1 MDIKSF
7 QTNLD
12 LTNFKF
18 DKYAD
23 IVKQNEEISK
33 KRSDIYETDRNFNII
48 SENESENYIGIKNN
62 EPITS
67 KKYKDYVIYSDNKDL
82 LYYEGT
88 HAYYAIAKDTDTN
101 LLSKIS
107 LTDKMFLLNKNDTTD
122 EKIVVKD
129 DKYFMQK
136 MLDDMIIEQTSFML
150 DKKLDQNYDVWH
162 SLGFGR
168 NYSYANKFSPDTG
181 NYKADNYSNQNSL
194 VPNSYYLNSYANS
207 NLIDTKFGKAEL
219 FLDLA
224 GDNDKLGVG
233 SFSSNSQLF
242 RFDSDGNGFVDKND
256 TYFDKLKIRAYDKDG
271 NEIIKKLSEVVD
283 SINLK
288 DFIDTKSNAIKKLEA
303 QKDNYGTIE
312 AYENSLQSL
321 KDYNPYSI
329 FKAEVRYESMNEN
342 DIKELSKLANEDG
355 WIDINSNLGTF
366 DLGLLRIAYAKQGV
380 DGNYRLEELSS
391 WIEGNTT
398 NFGAK
403 NVYDPTTKKVS
414 WRDSDKDSY
423 QNQQYTRFINLYN
436 DYMSE
441 LKNRDDYIND
451 INDEAK
457 AKYQNVKSSVMLS
470 IEREFSAATGLNFT
484 LDNLQKVKDSFEKDR
499 ANTANML
506 KDTDALTAIKI
517 NKNGTFTL
525 KFNSGREINVDKL
538 YKDSGKAFDVELNLN
553 AEFMS
558 EEELNQNL
566 DLSVSVAKVKDKIT
580 GEVQT
585 KSLKDLGVQIIKKL
599 TNGKFA
605 LQTNDGRSIIVDQ
618 IYTKLNNQEKSQSS
632 ELNLI
637 NDKDRFYPKPLRIWA

>member
-12 LTNFKF
+12 LINFKF
-18 DKYAD
+18 DKYTD
-23 IVKQNEEISK
+23 IIKQNEEISK
-33 KRSDIYETDRNFNII
+33 KRADIYQTDRNFHII

-82 LYYEGT
+82 LYYQGSN
-88 HAYYAIAKDTDTN
+88 AYYVIPKDTDTN

-107 LTDKMFLLNKNDTTD
+107 LTDKMFLLNKNDLTD

-129 DKYFMQK
+129 EAYFIQK

-150 DKKLDQNYDVWH
+150 GKKLDQSYDVWH

-168 NYSYANKFSPDTG
+168 NYSYANKFSPNAG
-181 NYKADNYSNQNSL
+181 NYKADNYSNQNPL
-194 VPNSYYLNSYANS
+194 IPNSYYLNSYANS

-224 GDNDKLGVG
+224 GDNDRLGVG

-288 DFIDTKSNAIKKLEA
+288 DFIDSKSNALKKLEA

-329 FKAEVRYESMNEN
+329 FKPEVRYESMNEN
-342 DIKELSKLANEDG
+342 DIKELSKLADEDG
-355 WIDINSNLGTF
+355 WIDASKLQGLANL
-366 DLGLLRIAYAKQGV
+366 AYAKQGI
-380 DGNYRLEELSS
+380 DGNYKLEELSYLGANS
-391 WIEGNTT
+391 QT
-398 NFGAK
+398 NSYANEQYSKFNSLYEDYMAEFEALNGFF
-403 NVYDPTTKKVS
+403 
-414 WRDSDKDSY
+414 DSY
-423 QNQQYTRFINLYN
+423 KQTA
-436 DYMSE
+436 S
-441 LKNRDDYIND
+441 
-451 INDEAK
+451 DEIMAEFGEMIE
-457 AKYQNVKSSVMLS
+457 NPEFKSTIMLQ
-470 IEREFSAATGLNFT
+470 IEREFTSATGLNFT
-484 LDNLQKVKDSFEKDR
+484 LENLQKVKDSFEKDR
-499 ANTANML
+499 VNTANML
-506 KDTDALTAIKI
+506 KDTDALTAIRI

-525 KFNSGREINVDKL
+525 KFNSGREIIVNEL

-553 AEFMS
+553 AKFATQI
-558 EEELNQNL
+558 ELNQDI
-566 DLSVSVAKVKDKIT
+566 DLVVSAAKIQDKIT
-580 GEVQT
+580 GQIEI
-585 KSLKDLGVQIIKKL
+585 KSLKDLGVEIIKKL
-599 TNGKFA
+599 SNNKFA
-605 LQTNDGRSIIVDQ
+605 LQTNDGKTIIIDQ
-618 IYTKLNNQEKSQSS
+618 IYTRFMPNNQNDI
-632 ELNLI
+632 NLI
-637 NDKDRFYPKPLRIWA
+637 DDKDKFYPKPLRIWV

>member
-1 MDIKSF
+1 MNISSLSSNTFQIQINQKLPKIEVNFAQTEQIKQDENTDRFGRKIEYYDYYAGSYGDINIVQKYETKTQTKEEALDEF
-7 QTNLD
+7 IARQTNSILGGAFYNS
-12 LTNFKF
+12 TFG
-18 DKYAD
+18 
-23 IVKQNEEISK
+23 V
-33 KRSDIYETDRNFNII
+33 SDIRGI
-48 SENESENYIGIKNN
+48 SEVREHTITIEDFEYPTFDSGYFFDNNYYQYG
-62 EPITS
+62 
-67 KKYKDYVIYSDNKDL
+67 
-82 LYYEGT
+82 
-88 HAYYAIAKDTDTN
+88 
-101 LLSKIS
+101 KIPQ
-107 LTDKMFLLNKNDTTD
+107 
-122 EKIVVKD
+122 E
-129 DKYFMQK
+129 
-136 MLDDMIIEQTSFML
+136 
-150 DKKLDQNYDVWH
+150 
-162 SLGFGR
+162 
-168 NYSYANKFSPDTG
+168 
-181 NYKADNYSNQNSL
+181 
-194 VPNSYYLNSYANS
+194 YYLNSYANS

-224 GDNDKLGVG
+224 GDNDRLGVG

-355 WIDINSNLGTF
+355 WIDINLNLGTF
-366 DLGLLRIAYAKQGV
+366 DLGLLGIAYAKQGV

-403 NVYDPTTKKVS
+403 NVYDPVTKKVS
-414 WRDSDKDSY
+414 WLDSDKNSY

-441 LKNRDDYIND
+441 LKNRDDYINEFD
-451 INDEAK
+451 DEAK

-470 IEREFSAATGLNFT
+470 IEREFSSATGLNFT
-484 LDNLQKVKDSFEKDR
+484 IDNLQKVKDSFEKDR

-566 DLSVSVAKVKDKIT
+566 DLSVSVAKVKDEIT

-605 LQTNDGRSIIVDQ
+605 LQTNDGRNIIVDQ
-618 IYTKLNNQEKSQSS
+618 IYTKLNNQEKSQNS

-637 NDKDRFYPKPLRIWA
+637 NDKDIFYPKPLRIWA

>member
-18 DKYAD
+18 DKYAN

-33 KRSDIYETDRNFNII
+33 KRADIYKTDRNFHII

-67 KKYKDYVIYSDNKDL
+67 KKYKDYIIYSDNENL

-88 HAYYAIAKDTDTN
+88 NAYYAITKDTDIN

-107 LTDKMFLLNKNDTTD
+107 LADKMFLLNKNDTTD
-122 EKIVVKD
+122 EKVVVKD
-129 DKYFMQK
+129 EAYFMQK

-150 DKKLDQNYDVWH
+150 GKKLDQSYDVWH

-168 NYSYANKFSPDTG
+168 NYSYANKFSPNAG
-181 NYKADNYSNQNSL
+181 YYKADNYSNQNPL
-194 VPNSYYLNSYANS
+194 IPNSYYLNSYANS

-224 GDNDKLGVG
+224 GDNDRLGVG

-288 DFIDTKSNAIKKLEA
+288 DFIDSKSNAIKKWKEEVSSYNWDEKTYKEQL
-303 QKDNYGTIE
+303 NIM
-312 AYENSLQSL
+312 NS
-321 KDYNPYSI
+321 YNPYSI

-355 WIDINSNLGTF
+355 WIDASKLQGLANL
-366 DLGLLRIAYAKQGV
+366 AYAKQGI
-380 DGNYRLEELSS
+380 DGNYKLEELSYLGANS
-391 WIEGNTT
+391 QT
-398 NFGAK
+398 NSYTNEQYSKFNSLYEDYMAEFEALNGFF
-403 NVYDPTTKKVS
+403 
-414 WRDSDKDSY
+414 DSY
-423 QNQQYTRFINLYN
+423 KQTASSEIMAEFGEMIENPEFKSTR
-436 DYMSE
+436 M
-441 LKNRDDYIND
+441 LK
-451 INDEAK
+451 
-457 AKYQNVKSSVMLS
+457 
-470 IEREFSAATGLNFT
+470 IESEFSAATGLDFT

-525 KFNSGREINVDKL
+525 RFNSGREINVDKL

-566 DLSVSVAKVKDKIT
+566 DLSVSAANIKDKIT

-605 LQTNDGRSIIVDQ
+605 LQTNDGRNIIVDQ
-618 IYTKLNNQEKSQSS
+618 IYTMFNQISNQDNKQNQERNQNS

>member
-33 KRSDIYETDRNFNII
+33 KRADIYKTDRNFHII

-62 EPITS
+62 ELITS

-82 LYYEGT
+82 LYYQGSNT
-88 HAYYAIAKDTDTN
+88 YYATLKDTDTN
-101 LLSKIS
+101 LFSKIS
-107 LTDKMFLLNKNDTTD
+107 LTDKMFLLNKNDLTD

-129 DKYFMQK
+129 DKYFIQK
-136 MLDDMIIEQTSFML
+136 ILDDMIIEQTSFML
-150 DKKLDQNYDVWH
+150 GKKLDQSYDVWH

-168 NYSYANKFSPDTG
+168 NYSYANKFNPNAG
-181 NYKADNYSNQNSL
+181 NYKADNYSSQNSL
-194 VPNSYYLNSYANS
+194 IPNSYYLNSYANS

-224 GDNDKLGVG
+224 GDNDRLGVG

-288 DFIDTKSNAIKKLEA
+288 DFIDSKSNALKKLEA

-312 AYENSLQSL
+312 AYENSLKSL

-329 FKAEVRYESMNEN
+329 FKPEVRYESMNEN
-342 DIKELSKLANEDG
+342 DIKELSKLADEDG
-355 WIDINSNLGTF
+355 WIDINLNLGTF
-366 DLGLLRIAYAKQGV
+366 DVGLLGIAYAKQGV
-380 DGNYRLEELSS
+380 DGNYKLEELSYLGANS
-391 WIEGNTT
+391 QT
-398 NFGAK
+398 NSYANEQYSKFNSLYEDYMAEFEALNGFF
-403 NVYDPTTKKVS
+403 
-414 WRDSDKDSY
+414 DSY
-423 QNQQYTRFINLYN
+423 KQTASDEIMAEFGEMIEEFKSTRMLKIE
-436 DYMSE
+436 SE
-441 LKNRDDYIND
+441 FTAI
-451 INDEAK
+451 
-457 AKYQNVKSSVMLS
+457 
-470 IEREFSAATGLNFT
+470 TGLNFT
-484 LDNLQKVKDSFEKDR
+484 LENLQKVKDSFAKDR

-525 KFNSGREINVDKL
+525 KFNSGREIIVNEL

-553 AEFMS
+553 AKYASQIEP
-558 EEELNQNL
+558 NQDI
-566 DLSVSVAKVKDKIT
+566 DLVVSAAKIQDKIT
-580 GEVQT
+580 GQT
-585 KSLKDLGVQIIKKL
+585 EIKPLKDLGVEIIKKL
-599 TNGKFA
+599 SNNKFA

-618 IYTKLNNQEKSQSS
+618 IYTMFNQILNQDNKQNQEKSQNS

>member
-12 LTNFKF
+12 LINFKF
-18 DKYAD
+18 DKYTD
-23 IVKQNEEISK
+23 IIKQNEEISK
-33 KRSDIYETDRNFNII
+33 KRADIYQTDRNFHII

-82 LYYEGT
+82 LYYQGSN
-88 HAYYAIAKDTDTN
+88 AYYAIPKDTDTN

-107 LTDKMFLLNKNDTTD
+107 LTDKMFLLNKNDLTD

-129 DKYFMQK
+129 EAYFIQK

-150 DKKLDQNYDVWH
+150 GKKLDQSYDVWH

-168 NYSYANKFSPDTG
+168 NYSYANKFSPNAG
-181 NYKADNYSNQNSL
+181 NYKADNYSNQNYL
-194 VPNSYYLNSYANS
+194 IPNSYYLNSYANS

-224 GDNDKLGVG
+224 GDNDRLGVG

-288 DFIDTKSNAIKKLEA
+288 DFIDSKSNALKKLEA

-329 FKAEVRYESMNEN
+329 FKPEVRYESMNEN
-342 DIKELSKLANEDG
+342 DIKELSKLADEDG
-355 WIDINSNLGTF
+355 WIDASKLQGLANL
-366 DLGLLRIAYAKQGV
+366 AYAKQAI
-380 DGNYRLEELSS
+380 DGNYKLEELSYLRANS
-391 WIEGNTT
+391 QT
-398 NFGAK
+398 NSYANEQYSKFNSLYEDYMAEFEALNGFF
-403 NVYDPTTKKVS
+403 
-414 WRDSDKDSY
+414 DSY
-423 QNQQYTRFINLYN
+423 KQTASDEIMAEFGEMIENPEFKSTRMLKIE
-436 DYMSE
+436 SE
-441 LKNRDDYIND
+441 FTAI
-451 INDEAK
+451 
-457 AKYQNVKSSVMLS
+457 
-470 IEREFSAATGLNFT
+470 TGLNFT
-484 LDNLQKVKDSFEKDR
+484 LENLQKVKDSFEKDR

-506 KDTDALTAIKI
+506 KDTDALTAIRI

-525 KFNSGREINVDKL
+525 KFNSGREIIVNEL

-553 AEFMS
+553 AKFATQI
-558 EEELNQNL
+558 ELNQDI
-566 DLSVSVAKVKDKIT
+566 DLVVSAAKIQDKIT
-580 GEVQT
+580 GQIEI
-585 KSLKDLGVQIIKKL
+585 KSLKDLGVEIIKKL
-599 TNGKFA
+599 SNNKFA
-605 LQTNDGRSIIVDQ
+605 LQTKDGKTIIIDQ
-618 IYTKLNNQEKSQSS
+618 IYTRFMPNNQNDI
-632 ELNLI
+632 NLI
-637 NDKDRFYPKPLRIWA
+637 DDKDKFYPKPLRIWV

>member
-33 KRSDIYETDRNFNII
+33 KRADIYKTDRNFHMI

-88 HAYYAIAKDTDTN
+88 HAYYAITKDTDIN

-107 LTDKMFLLNKNDTTD
+107 LADKMFLLNKNDTTD
-122 EKIVVKD
+122 EKVVVKD
-129 DKYFMQK
+129 EAYFMQK

-150 DKKLDQNYDVWH
+150 GKKLDQNYDVWH

-168 NYSYANKFSPDTG
+168 NYSYANKFSPDIG
-181 NYKADNYSNQNSL
+181 NYKADNYSSQNSL
-194 VPNSYYLNSYANS
+194 IPNSYYLNSYANS

-224 GDNDKLGVG
+224 GDNDRLGVG

-288 DFIDTKSNAIKKLEA
+288 DFIDTKSNAIKKWKEEVSSYNWDEKTYKEQL
-303 QKDNYGTIE
+303 NIM
-312 AYENSLQSL
+312 NS
-321 KDYNPYSI
+321 YNPYSI

-355 WIDINSNLGTF
+355 WIDASKLQGLANL
-366 DLGLLRIAYAKQGV
+366 AYAKQGI
-380 DGNYRLEELSS
+380 DGNYKLEELSYLD
-391 WIEGNTT
+391 T
-398 NFGAK
+398 NNKTNSYTNEQYSKFNSLYEDYMAEFEALNGFF
-403 NVYDPTTKKVS
+403 
-414 WRDSDKDSY
+414 DSY
-423 QNQQYTRFINLYN
+423 KQTASSEIMAEFGEMIENPEFKSTRMLKIE
-436 DYMSE
+436 SE
-441 LKNRDDYIND
+441 FTAI
-451 INDEAK
+451 
-457 AKYQNVKSSVMLS
+457 
-470 IEREFSAATGLNFT
+470 TGLNFT
-484 LDNLQKVKDSFEKDR
+484 IDNLQKVKDSFEKDR

-525 KFNSGREINVDKL
+525 RFNSGREINVDKL

-605 LQTNDGRSIIVDQ
+605 LQTNDGRNIIVDQ
-618 IYTKLNNQEKSQSS
+618 IYTMFNQISNQDNKQNQEKSQNS

>member
-18 DKYAD
+18 DKYAN

-33 KRSDIYETDRNFNII
+33 KRADIYKTDRNFHII

-62 EPITS
+62 ELITS
-67 KKYKDYVIYSDNKDL
+67 KKYKDYIIYSDNENL

-88 HAYYAIAKDTDTN
+88 NAYYAITKDTDIN

-107 LTDKMFLLNKNDTTD
+107 LADKMFLLNKNDTTD
-122 EKIVVKD
+122 EKVVVKD
-129 DKYFMQK
+129 EAYFMQK

-150 DKKLDQNYDVWH
+150 GKKLDQNYDVWH

-168 NYSYANKFSPDTG
+168 NYSYANKFSPDIG

-288 DFIDTKSNAIKKLEA
+288 DFIDTKSNAIKKWKEEVSSYNWDEKTYKEQL
-303 QKDNYGTIE
+303 NIM
-312 AYENSLQSL
+312 NS
-321 KDYNPYSI
+321 YNPYSI

-355 WIDINSNLGTF
+355 WIDASKLQGLANL
-366 DLGLLRIAYAKQGV
+366 AYAKQGI
-380 DGNYRLEELSS
+380 DGNYKLEELSYLGANS
-391 WIEGNTT
+391 QT
-398 NFGAK
+398 NSYTNEQYSKFNSLYEDYMAEFEALNGFF
-403 NVYDPTTKKVS
+403 
-414 WRDSDKDSY
+414 DSY
-423 QNQQYTRFINLYN
+423 KQTASSEIMAEFGEMIENPEFKSTR
-436 DYMSE
+436 M
-441 LKNRDDYIND
+441 LK
-451 INDEAK
+451 
-457 AKYQNVKSSVMLS
+457 
-470 IEREFSAATGLNFT
+470 IESEFSAATGLDFT

-525 KFNSGREINVDKL
+525 RFNSGREINVDKL

-566 DLSVSVAKVKDKIT
+566 DLSVSAANIKDKIT

-605 LQTNDGRSIIVDQ
+605 LQTNDGRNIIVDQ
-618 IYTKLNNQEKSQSS
+618 IYTMFNQISNQDNKQNQERNQNS

>member
-12 LTNFKF
+12 LINFKF
-18 DKYAD
+18 DKYTD
-23 IVKQNEEISK
+23 IIKQNEEISK
-33 KRSDIYETDRNFNII
+33 KRADIYKTDRNFHII

-82 LYYEGT
+82 LYYQGSN
-88 HAYYAIAKDTDTN
+88 AYYATLKDTDTN

-107 LTDKMFLLNKNDTTD
+107 LADKMFLLNKNDLTD

-129 DKYFMQK
+129 EAYFIQK

-150 DKKLDQNYDVWH
+150 GKKLDQSYDVWH

-168 NYSYANKFSPDTG
+168 NYSYANKFSSDTG
-181 NYKADNYSNQNSL
+181 NYKADNYSNQNPL
-194 VPNSYYLNSYANS
+194 IPNSYYLNSYANS

-224 GDNDKLGVG
+224 GDNDRLGVG

-288 DFIDTKSNAIKKLEA
+288 DFIDTKSNAIKKWKEEVSSYNWDEKTYKEQL
-303 QKDNYGTIE
+303 NIM
-312 AYENSLQSL
+312 NS
-321 KDYNPYSI
+321 YNPYSI

-355 WIDINSNLGTF
+355 WIDASKLQGLANL
-366 DLGLLRIAYAKQGV
+366 AYAKQGI
-380 DGNYRLEELSS
+380 DGNYKLEELSYLGANS
-391 WIEGNTT
+391 QT
-398 NFGAK
+398 NSYTNEQYSKFNSLYEDYMAEFEALNGFF
-403 NVYDPTTKKVS
+403 
-414 WRDSDKDSY
+414 DSY
-423 QNQQYTRFINLYN
+423 KQTASSEIMAEFGEMIENPEFKSTR
-436 DYMSE
+436 M
-441 LKNRDDYIND
+441 LK
-451 INDEAK
+451 
-457 AKYQNVKSSVMLS
+457 
-470 IEREFSAATGLNFT
+470 IESEFSAATGLDFT

-525 KFNSGREINVDKL
+525 RFNSGREINVDKL

-566 DLSVSVAKVKDKIT
+566 DLSVSAANIKDKIT

-605 LQTNDGRSIIVDQ
+605 LQTNDGRNIIVDQ
-618 IYTKLNNQEKSQSS
+618 IYTMFNQISNQDNKQNQERNQNS

>member
-12 LTNFKF
+12 LTNFEF
-18 DKYAD
+18 DKYAN

-33 KRSDIYETDRNFNII
+33 KRADIYKTDRNFHII

-67 KKYKDYVIYSDNKDL
+67 KKYKDYIIYSDNENL

-88 HAYYAIAKDTDTN
+88 NAYYAITKDTDIN

-107 LTDKMFLLNKNDTTD
+107 LADKMFLLNKNDTTD
-122 EKIVVKD
+122 EKVVVKD
-129 DKYFMQK
+129 EAYFMQK

-150 DKKLDQNYDVWH
+150 GKKLDQNYDVWH

-168 NYSYANKFSPDTG
+168 NYSYANKFNPNAG
-181 NYKADNYSNQNSL
+181 NYKADNYSSQNSL
-194 VPNSYYLNSYANS
+194 IPNSYYLNSYANS

-288 DFIDTKSNAIKKLEA
+288 DFIDTKSNAIKKWKEEVSSYNWDEKTYKEQL
-303 QKDNYGTIE
+303 NIM
-312 AYENSLQSL
+312 NS
-321 KDYNPYSI
+321 YNPYSI
-329 FKAEVRYESMNEN
+329 FKAEVIYESMNEN

-355 WIDINSNLGTF
+355 WIDASKLQGLANL
-366 DLGLLRIAYAKQGV
+366 AYAKQGI
-380 DGNYRLEELSS
+380 DGNYKLEELSYLD
-391 WIEGNTT
+391 T
-398 NFGAK
+398 NNKTNSYTNEQYPKFNSLYEDYMAEFEALNGFF
-403 NVYDPTTKKVS
+403 
-414 WRDSDKDSY
+414 DSY
-423 QNQQYTRFINLYN
+423 KQTASSEIMAEFGEMIENPEFKSTRMLKIE
-436 DYMSE
+436 SE
-441 LKNRDDYIND
+441 FTAI
-451 INDEAK
+451 
-457 AKYQNVKSSVMLS
+457 
-470 IEREFSAATGLNFT
+470 TGLNFT
-484 LDNLQKVKDSFEKDR
+484 IDNLQKVKDSFEKDR

-566 DLSVSVAKVKDKIT
+566 DLSVSAANIKDKIT

-605 LQTNDGRSIIVDQ
+605 LQTNDGRNIIVDQ
-618 IYTKLNNQEKSQSS
+618 IYTMFNQISNQDNKQNQEKSQNS

>member
-1 MDIKSF
+1 PMDIKSF

-12 LTNFKF
+12 LINFKF
-18 DKYAD
+18 DKYTD
-23 IVKQNEEISK
+23 IIKQNEEISK
-33 KRSDIYETDRNFNII
+33 KRADIYQTDRNFHII

-82 LYYEGT
+82 LYYQGSN
-88 HAYYAIAKDTDTN
+88 AYYAIPKDTDTN

-107 LTDKMFLLNKNDTTD
+107 LTDKMFLLNKNDLTD

-129 DKYFMQK
+129 EAYFIQK

-150 DKKLDQNYDVWH
+150 GKKLDQSYDVWH

-168 NYSYANKFSPDTG
+168 NYSYANKFSPNAG
-181 NYKADNYSNQNSL
+181 NYKADNYSNQNYL
-194 VPNSYYLNSYANS
+194 IPNSYYLNSYANS

-224 GDNDKLGVG
+224 GDNDRLGVG

-271 NEIIKKLSEVVD
+271 NDIIKKLSEVVD

-288 DFIDTKSNAIKKLEA
+288 DFIDSKSNALKKLEA

-329 FKAEVRYESMNEN
+329 FKPEVRYESMNEN
-342 DIKELSKLANEDG
+342 DIKELSKLADEDG
-355 WIDINSNLGTF
+355 WIDASKLQGLANL
-366 DLGLLRIAYAKQGV
+366 AYAKQAI
-380 DGNYRLEELSS
+380 DGNYKLEELSYLRANS
-391 WIEGNTT
+391 QT
-398 NFGAK
+398 NSYANEQYSKFNSLYEDYMAEFEALNGFF
-403 NVYDPTTKKVS
+403 
-414 WRDSDKDSY
+414 DSY
-423 QNQQYTRFINLYN
+423 KQTASDEIMAEFGEMIENPEFKSTRMLKIE
-436 DYMSE
+436 SE
-441 LKNRDDYIND
+441 FTAI
-451 INDEAK
+451 
-457 AKYQNVKSSVMLS
+457 
-470 IEREFSAATGLNFT
+470 TGLNFT
-484 LDNLQKVKDSFEKDR
+484 LENLQKVKDSFEKDR

-506 KDTDALTAIKI
+506 KDTDALTAIRI

-525 KFNSGREINVDKL
+525 KFNSGREIIVNEL

-553 AEFMS
+553 AKFATS
-558 EEELNQNL
+558 IELNQDI
-566 DLSVSVAKVKDKIT
+566 DLVVSAAKIQDKIT
-580 GEVQT
+580 GQIEI
-585 KSLKDLGVQIIKKL
+585 KSLKDLGVEIIKKL
-599 TNGKFA
+599 SNNKFA
-605 LQTNDGRSIIVDQ
+605 LQTKDGKTIIIDQ
-618 IYTKLNNQEKSQSS
+618 IYTRFMPNNQNDI
-632 ELNLI
+632 NLI
-637 NDKDRFYPKPLRIWA
+637 DDKDKFYPKPLRIWV